1 MEFIFFLVLIF
12 YSIIFHEISHG
23 FVAYK
28 LGDPTAKNS
37 GRLSLNPLAHIDP
50 IGTILLP
57 LFTFT
62 YLNFIF
68 GYAKPVPY
76 NPLYFK
82 NPRRDSILVALAG
95 PITNL
100 LLMLLFLYLYKFDFF
115 PSLTKNFLSLA
126 QLNFNLALFNLIPIP
141 PLDGSKLFLLWMSL
155 EEYIFIETYGF
166 VFIFLFLLFLGNYF
180 FIISYKAFKLILS
193 LLG

>member
-57 LFTFT
+57 FFTFF
-62 YLNFIF
+62 YFNFIF

-82 NPRRDSILVALAG
+82 NPRRDSIFVALAG

-100 LLMLLFLYLYKFDFF
+100 LLMLLFLYLYKLDFF

-155 EEYIFIETYGF
+155 EEYIFLETYGF

>member
-57 LFTFT
+57 LFTFS
-62 YLNFIF
+62 YFNFIF

-82 NPRRDSILVALAG
+82 NPRRDSIFVALAG

-155 EEYIFIETYGF
+155 EEYIFLETYGF

>member
-155 EEYIFIETYGF
+155 EEYIFLETYGF